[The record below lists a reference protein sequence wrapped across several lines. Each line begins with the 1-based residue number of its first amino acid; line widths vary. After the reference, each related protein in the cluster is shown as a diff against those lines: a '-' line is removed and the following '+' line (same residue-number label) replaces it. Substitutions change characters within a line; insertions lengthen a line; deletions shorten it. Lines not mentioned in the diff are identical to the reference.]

1 MSDSGDSGIPHISP
15 RPNGLAG
22 LILDGAGRRKRE
34 RTTLCGQEV
43 ECIEMTVAQR
53 VDIMQRCFTRPQ
65 AGMPST
71 PIYSQFYPA
80 LLINGL
86 VEPGTDTPV
95 FTLAH
100 AEAINGLPGG
110 EVQNCVDRVM
120 RLSGLSEKAEKEIA
134 GNSGAA
140 VLAA

>member
-1 MSDSGDSGIPHISP
+1 MDVGGIVALPNAAAK
-15 RPNGLAG
+15 PNGLAG
-22 LILDGAGRRKRE
+22 LILSGADRRKRE
-34 RTTLCGQEV
+34 RATLCGQEV

-65 AGMPST
+65 QGVAST
-71 PIYSQFYPA
+71 PIYAQFYPA

-86 VEPGTDTPV
+86 VEPGTSNPV

-100 AEAINGLPGG
+100 TEAINGLPGG
-110 EVQNCVDRVM
+110 EVQDCADRIM
-120 RLSGLSEKAEKEIA
+120 RLSGLSAQAEKEIA